1 MRECLRYRY
10 LFVTESS
17 FLPAVGYHFFKLRA
31 VPMETPCQHVCE
43 NALHITPEC
52 QLWGTQDGFGNSVQC
67 GGFDTPHTAFRVASQ
82 GVVECTPYAI
92 PDASPAEYY
101 RYATPHTS
109 WDEDIRHLGA
119 SDEPCA
125 IMHAVH
131 RSLVYERFVTDNTTT
146 AQQALLLGK
155 GVCQDFAHLMIAA
168 CRSAGLPARYA
179 NGLVLG
185 EGETHAWVEV
195 WHDGVWLGYDPT
207 RDCRVGWGYVKLA
220 HGRDVD
226 DCPTNR
232 GRFYG
237 WTSELMTVNCK
248 LEQL

>member
-1 MRECLRYRY
+1 
-10 LFVTESS
+10 
-17 FLPAVGYHFFKLRA
+17 
-31 VPMETPCQHVCE
+31 
-43 NALHITPEC
+43 
-52 QLWGTQDGFGNSVQC
+52 
-67 GGFDTPHTAFRVASQ
+67 
-82 GVVECTPYAI
+82 
-92 PDASPAEYY
+92 
-101 RYATPHTS
+101 
-109 WDEDIRHLGA
+109 
-119 SDEPCA
+119 
-125 IMHAVH
+125 MHAVH
-131 RSLVYERFVTDNTTT
+131 RSLAYERFVTDNTTT

-195 WHDGVWLGYDPT
+195 WHDGVWLAYDPT
-207 RDCRVGWGYVKLA
+207 HDCRVDWDYVKLA